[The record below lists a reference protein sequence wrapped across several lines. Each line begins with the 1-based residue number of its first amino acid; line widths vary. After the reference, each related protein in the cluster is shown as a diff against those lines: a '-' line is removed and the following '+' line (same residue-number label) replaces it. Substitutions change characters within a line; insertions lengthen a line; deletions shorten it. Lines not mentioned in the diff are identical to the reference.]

1 MVSWLGNSVGV
12 DKDPDCVTMKIPI
25 MIAANPPPIA
35 PRTDLF
41 TFVAG
46 VELLINV

>member
-12 DKDPDCVTMKIPI
+12 GMDPDCVNKIIPI
-25 MIAANPPPIA
+25 MIAPSPPPIA